1 MNIERI
7 KLYNKKY
14 MNELKSAI
22 NFCMPKLIQAFI
34 NVYDAN
40 HADYIR
46 YTLSHLNYTYF
57 ISPSF
62 IDLFSSFPKINL
74 QAKKILT
81 YYQNYLNH
89 VHKLYTPDI
98 DKDTFLMKYYFVG
111 SDLDS
116 EWLTDENFLSAFR
129 CDTPLFNDLIYKETE
144 DSPYSIIKSV
154 FLPIFT
160 INFYMLVHE
169 LNHAMSGHSYFLV
182 GDNLAQTR
190 LFKPVNNEEDIISE
204 ELFNDYIAN
213 IIIQEYLRIGGII
226 PPCLRVFKFYNQY
239 QCNSFLVA
247 PFYKTFHKLL
257 LEAYISG
264 NHNLMTMLGDS
275 NFDDY
280 CQYITHAYNQ
290 DELQA
295 DIITNLDN
303 RVEIMIINYNTL
315 RLQR

>member
-1 MNIERI
+1 
-7 KLYNKKY
+7 

-34 NVYDAN
+34 NVYGAN

-46 YTLSHLNYTYF
+46 YTLNHLNYTYF

-89 VHKLYTPDI
+89 VHKLYTPDQDI
-98 DKDTFLMKYYFVG
+98 DTFLMKYYFVG

-144 DSPYSIIKSV
+144 DSPYTIIKSV
-154 FLPIFT
+154 LLPIFT

-169 LNHAMSGHSYFLV
+169 LNHAIARHSYFLV